1 MKYFTP
7 KELQCSH
14 CGAGGMDKEFM
25 RKIEALREKLDF
37 PFPVNSAYRCPE
49 HPIEARKDT
58 SGTHSTG
65 HAMDIGVMGY
75 RAYRLLEA
83 ALEAGFTGIG
93 INQRGSNGRFIHLDD
108 VESSI
113 GRHRPWIWSY

>member
-1 MKYFTP
+1 MKYFTS

-14 CGAGGMDKEFM
+14 CGASGMDEEFM
-25 RKIEALREKLDF
+25 NKIETLREKLGF

-49 HPIEARKDT
+49 HPIEARKKT

-65 HAMDIGVMGY
+65 QAMDIGVMGD

-93 INQRGSNGRFIHLDD
+93 INQKGSNGRFIHLDD

>member
-1 MKYFTP
+1 MKYFTS

-14 CGAGGMDKEFM
+14 CGNNRMDKEFM

-65 HAMDIGVMGY
+65 HAMDIGVMGD

-83 ALEAGFTGIG
+83 ALEAGFTGVG
-93 INQRGSNGRFIHLDD
+93 INQLGSSGRFIHLDD
-108 VESSI
+108 VESEV
-113 GRHRPWIWSY
+113 GRPRPWIWSY

>member
-1 MKYFTP
+1 MKYFTED
-7 KELQCSH
+7 ELKCSH
-14 CGAGGMDKEFM
+14 CGKSGMNEVFM
-25 RKIEALREKLDF
+25 EKIEVLREQLGF

-65 HAMDIGVMGY
+65 QAMDIGVMGD

-83 ALEAGFTGIG
+83 ALEAGFTGVG
-93 INQRGSNGRFIHLDD
+93 INQLGSSGRFIHLDD
-108 VESSI
+108 VESEV
-113 GRHRPWIWSY
+113 GRPRPWIWSY